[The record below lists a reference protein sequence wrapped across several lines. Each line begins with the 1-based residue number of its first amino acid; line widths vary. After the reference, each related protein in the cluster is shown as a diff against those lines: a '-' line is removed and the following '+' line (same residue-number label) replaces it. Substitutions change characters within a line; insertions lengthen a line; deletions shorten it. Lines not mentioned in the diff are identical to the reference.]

1 MVIAPHALSRPAF
14 LPGDDRS
21 LAILFWFYSAPD
33 LCVNRAQLLRASN
46 PAVPIYGLFGGDPS
60 ERARFEG
67 ALGAWL
73 DDFWAYPGE
82 REAGWKWRHGDLLI
96 ADWFTQRGG
105 AFPWDSVVV
114 VQWDTLVFEPI
125 ESLLAGV
132 GKDELF
138 LSGLRPI
145 SEVESWWH
153 WVRGAERRE
162 YEDFLE
168 FVRARYHYRAEPLCC
183 LFIVACLTRSFLRR
197 YASVEERERGF
208 LEYRLPTYAQLFGAT
223 FANASR
229 LGPWWA
235 ADPVT
240 ADAPGR
246 SRVLN
251 AGMELVSLE
260 TILGELRRPG
270 GARLFHPFRKVF
282 PLELM
287 PVRD

>member
-1 MVIAPHALSRPAF
+1 
-14 LPGDDRS
+14 
-21 LAILFWFYSAPD
+21 
-33 LCVNRAQLLRASN
+33 
-46 PAVPIYGLFGGDPS
+46 
-60 ERARFEG
+60 
-67 ALGAWL
+67 
-73 DDFWAYPGE
+73 
-82 REAGWKWRHGDLLI
+82 
-96 ADWFTQRGG
+96 
-105 AFPWDSVVV
+105 
-114 VQWDTLVFEPI
+114 
-125 ESLLAGV
+125 
-132 GKDELF
+132 
-138 LSGLRPI
+138 
-145 SEVESWWH
+145 
-153 WVRGAERRE
+153 
-162 YEDFLE
+162 
-168 FVRARYHYRAEPLCC
+168 
-183 LFIVACLTRSFLRR
+183 SFLRR
-197 YASVEERERGF
+197 YVSVEERERGF